1 MSEDTRSPLWSS
13 LASFFFF
20 LSGFSFT
27 FSLFLGWKLEV
38 TSKFDARMTKSGM
51 FEQKVPQQSRRILES
66 NPSQK
71 KRKCQDKSVNQHYN
85 QELKL
90 LSRSDNI
97 IKK

>member
-1 MSEDTRSPLWSS
+1 
-13 LASFFFF
+13 
-20 LSGFSFT
+20 
-27 FSLFLGWKLEV
+27 
-38 TSKFDARMTKSGM
+38 M
-51 FEQKVPQQSRRILES
+51 FEQKVSQQTRRILES